1 VIRAALSAALLLAQ
15 THAVLAATAPETAYM
30 CRAFVTGTDDRDRP
44 GGLARCWAEVLTK
57 VSGDPRPLAAE
68 PVPPPPGAVAD
79 FYYLDRMTT
88 EARHDE
94 QGSRDRPYDLVVR
107 FAQGAVEAALAD
119 RHETVWASPA
129 LRLRVCGSIAK
140 GGAVNPLTASD
151 ANDERARHALD
162 DAAQRFGVT
171 LSFAP
176 DDTAAMPVT
185 GRVMWTDAGWTAT
198 WTVPSQSGPVSWTI
212 EGASMDAAMRAAVLG
227 ARAIASGHAADLG
240 EVAAAAFR

>member
-1 VIRAALSAALLLAQ
+1 MIRASLSAALLLAQ
-15 THAVLAATAPETAYM
+15 TQAVLAVSALDTAYL
-30 CRAFVTGTDDRDRP
+30 CRAFVTGTDERDRP
-44 GGLARCWAEVLTK
+44 SGLARCWAEVLTK
-57 VSGDPRPLAAE
+57 VSGDPRPLAAG

-88 EARHDE
+88 QARRDE

-107 FAQGAVEAALAD
+107 FAPTAVDAALAD
-119 RHETVWASPA
+119 RHEAPWTSPP
-129 LRLRVCGSIAK
+129 LRLRVSGSIAK
-140 GGAVNPLTASD
+140 GGAVIPLTASD

-171 LSFAP
+171 LSFAA
-176 DDTAAMPVT
+176 DDSAAMPVM
-185 GRVMWTDAGWTAT
+185 GRIMWTDAGWAAT

-227 ARAIASGHAADLG
+227 AMAIASGHAAQLG
-240 EVAAAAFR
+240 AVAAAAAR